1 MTALKLAKFLGCTT
15 PPPLCSLMVS
25 IRCVPAWAD
34 ISLTWCAGSVMVSGS
49 NPNPDYTVGPNVK
62 YPTEY
67 RTELFFPSYYNQ
79 RRPQPRGLLAKYSYG
94 GPPFDI
100 SLDAKDLFND
110 ISNVDS
116 AKVVIIRTGFS
127 THSMNMGQRYV
138 ELETSYTA
146 FAENSTVVLH
156 VSQLPPNPAII
167 APGPAFIFVVVKGV
181 PSVGVQVMLGS
192 GKLGRQPIL
201 PSPELPSTN
210 LVSPPLGL
218 SRKIT
223 GASLKAPIKGWISLL
238 CPLLASVVLWL

>member
-1 MTALKLAKFLGCTT
+1 
-15 PPPLCSLMVS
+15 MVS
-25 IRCVPAWAD
+25 IRCVPACID

-79 RRPQPRGLLAKYSYG
+79 RRPQPGGLLAKYSYG
-94 GPPFDI
+94 GPAFDI
-100 SLDAKDLFND
+100 SLDAEDLFND

-238 CPLLASVVLWL
+238 CSLLSSVVLWL